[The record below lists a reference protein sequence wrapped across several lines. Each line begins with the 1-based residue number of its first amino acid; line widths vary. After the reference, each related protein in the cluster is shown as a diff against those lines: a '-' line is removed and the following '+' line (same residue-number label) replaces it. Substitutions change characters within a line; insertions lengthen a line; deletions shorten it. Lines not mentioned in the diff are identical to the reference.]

1 MGLLEIAS
9 PKKQRGASL
18 SCAKKKKKSECDSRL
33 TKILQPQN
41 AEGPTFCPLKQHALT
56 LRALVAKML
65 LFTLKTEWSS
75 AVTAQLLLVSG
86 PLETEADKRFCS
98 DPSQFPRL
106 GVKPVMAV
114 E

>member
-1 MGLLEIAS
+1 MQ
-9 PKKQRGASL
+9 K
-18 SCAKKKKKSECDSRL
+18 KKKKKSECDSRL
-33 TKILQPQN
+33 KKILQPQN
-41 AEGPTFCPLKQHALT
+41 AEGPTFCPLKHRALT
-56 LRALVAKML
+56 LGALVAKML

-86 PLETEADKRFCS
+86 PLETEGDKRFCS